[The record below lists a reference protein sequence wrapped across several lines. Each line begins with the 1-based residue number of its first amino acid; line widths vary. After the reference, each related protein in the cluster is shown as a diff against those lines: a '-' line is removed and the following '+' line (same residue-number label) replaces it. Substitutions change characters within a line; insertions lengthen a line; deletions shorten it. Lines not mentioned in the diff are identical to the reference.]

1 MNLPLANKTV
11 LITGASQGVGAAV
24 ARAYAA
30 AGATVVLTG
39 RHQGKLEKVYDQI
52 VADGSPEP
60 FAACFDFLNAKEIE
74 FDAFAKVIADATGH
88 KLDGVVHCAAY
99 LYTLSPIEF
108 QTVDEWVNQ
117 YRINTVAPMALT
129 RALMPLLQAS
139 TDASIVFVSESH
151 SIEPTAYWGGF
162 GASKVALNYLSDVL
176 AAELQRFEHMRV
188 NTLIPGPVHSPQR
201 VKTHPGESKSE
212 RHDLASIMPQFVY
225 WMGPESRG
233 RSGETVILSE

>member
-1 MNLPLANKTV
+1 MTLPLANKTI

-30 AGATVVLTG
+30 AGATVVLTA

-60 FAACFDFLNAKEIE
+60 FAACFDFLHAKEIE
-74 FDAFAKVIADATGH
+74 FDAFAKVVADATGNR
-88 KLDGVVHCAAY
+88 LDGVVHCASY

-129 RALMPLLQAS
+129 RALMPLLQQSA
-139 TDASIVFVSESH
+139 DASIIFVSESH
-151 SIEPTAYWGGF
+151 SIAPTAYWGGF
-162 GASKVALNYLSDVL
+162 GASKAALNYLGTVL
-176 AAELQRFEHMRV
+176 AQELQRFEHLRV

-212 RHDLASIMPQFVY
+212 RHELSDIMPQFVY
-225 WMGPESRG
+225 WMSEASRG
-233 RSGETVILSE
+233 RSGEVVVLSE

>member
-1 MNLPLANKTV
+1 MSLALANKTI

-24 ARAYAA
+24 ARACAA

-52 VADGSPEP
+52 IADGSPEP
-60 FAACFDFLNAKEIE
+60 FAACFDFLQAKEIE
-74 FDAFAKVIADATGH
+74 FDAFAKTVADATGYQ
-88 KLDGVVHCAAY
+88 LDGLVHCAAY
-99 LYTLSPIEF
+99 LYTLSPLEF

-129 RALMPLLQAS
+129 RALMPLLQKS
-139 TDASIVFVSESH
+139 DDASIVFVSESH
-151 SIEPTAYWGGF
+151 SLEPTAYWGGF
-162 GASKVALNYLSDVL
+162 GASKAGLNYLSTVL
-176 AAELQRFEHMRV
+176 AAELERFEHLRV

-212 RHDLASIMPQFVY
+212 RHELASITPEFVY
-225 WMGPESRG
+225 WLSRESRG
-233 RSGETVILSE
+233 RTGETVVLSE